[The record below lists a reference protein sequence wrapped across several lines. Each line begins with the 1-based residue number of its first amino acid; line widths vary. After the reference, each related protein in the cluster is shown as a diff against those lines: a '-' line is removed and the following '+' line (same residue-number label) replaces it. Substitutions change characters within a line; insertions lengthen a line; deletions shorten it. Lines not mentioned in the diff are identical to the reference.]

1 MARSTWYYKSWR
13 LKILGCGIATARS
26 KFDETNFPIIKNMID
41 LRKADKEA
49 VKLYLQGKDYMEY
62 KARTVSNRIQREI
75 LETLKEIKDIIQ
87 NPIATNDK
95 ARNKSFNLKCYI
107 SNENEINWNIYIKIT
122 LKNYVKYGRIFT

>member
-1 MARSTWYYKSWR
+1 
-13 LKILGCGIATARS
+13 
-26 KFDETNFPIIKNMID
+26 MID

-107 SNENEINWNIYIKIT
+107 SNENEIN
-122 LKNYVKYGRIFT
+122 